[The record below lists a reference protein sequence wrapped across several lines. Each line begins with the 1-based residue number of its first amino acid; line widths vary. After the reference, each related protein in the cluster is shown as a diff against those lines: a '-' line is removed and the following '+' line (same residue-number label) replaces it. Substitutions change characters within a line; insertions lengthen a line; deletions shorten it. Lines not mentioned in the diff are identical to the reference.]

1 MIFKRCSTRP
11 TTQHCVRSAT
21 ADRTPYL
28 QQSRCIR
35 PQRQRGVA
43 VITALLLTTLAVTI
57 VASLFWQQ
65 QVQVR
70 SIENQRMQ
78 LQKQW
83 ILRGALDW
91 ACLILR
97 ESGKVSPSVDN
108 LQQPWAVGLAETR
121 LDSYVENGRS
131 DSEASDASISGKI
144 IDATSRLN
152 LRGLSSGGKPDE
164 VEMKAF
170 GKLLTLLKINPAL
183 AQATAIT
190 MAAGQPKQAPL
201 LGGQT
206 RVPAVAATT
215 PATPAPTS
223 TTGTGTGTGT
233 GTATTVTLP
242 LDANRP
248 MEITQVDDLLAVPGF
263 TPAIVAQLRNY
274 VIILPGVTAVN
285 FNTTSAEVLAAR
297 VDTLSLAEAQ
307 AIILDRDRAFARDD
321 ADLKSRLRD
330 RPATGLA
337 VRTDYFLVDGKV
349 KLNRA
354 GLEVQALIQRSGGKS
369 TVLWIRET

>member
-1 MIFKRCSTRP
+1 MFEPPFKPRALPACARKSIG
-11 TTQHCVRSAT
+11 VR
-21 ADRTPYL
+21 L
-28 QQSRCIR
+28 QSRPPARFIR
-35 PQRQRGVA
+35 PLRQRGVA

-97 ESGKVSPSVDN
+97 ESGKLSPLVDN

-144 IDATSRLN
+144 IDANSRLN
-152 LRGLSSGGKPDE
+152 LRGLSKGGKVDP
-164 VEMKAF
+164 VELSAF
-170 GKLLTLLKINPAL
+170 RTLLTILKINPAL
-183 AQATAIT
+183 AEAAAVT
-190 MAAGQPKQAPL
+190 MAAGQPKQVPSAAD
-201 LGGQT
+201 QT
-206 RVPAVAATT
+206 KVPAVVATTPVT
-215 PATPAPTS
+215 PATPN
-223 TTGTGTGTGT
+223 GT
-233 GTATTVTLP
+233 GTAAPATMTSP
-242 LDANRP
+242 LEANRP

-263 TPAIVAQLRNY
+263 TPAIVAQLKNY
-274 VIILPGVTAVN
+274 VIILPEPTAVN

-307 AIILDRDRAFARDD
+307 GMIIDRDRAYARDSG
-321 ADLKSRLRD
+321 DLSTRLRG
-330 RPATGLA
+330 RPPTGLA
-337 VRTDYFLVDGKV
+337 IRTDYFLVDGKV

-354 GLEVQALIQRSGGKS
+354 GLEVQALIYRANNKA

>member
-1 MIFKRCSTRP
+1 M
-11 TTQHCVRSAT
+11 
-21 ADRTPYL
+21 
-28 QQSRCIR
+28 
-35 PQRQRGVA
+35 A

-91 ACLILR
+91 ACLIL
-97 ESGKVSPSVDN
+97 STSFQANQAVDN

-131 DSEASDASISGKI
+131 DSEASDASLSGKI

-152 LRGLSSGGKPDE
+152 LRGLSDGGQQVESE
-164 VEMKAF
+164 VKAF
-170 GKLLTLLKINPAL
+170 KKLLEILKINPAL
-183 AQATAIT
+183 AGAAATS

-201 LGGQT
+201 TPGQT
-206 RVPAVAATT
+206 ATPAIAATT
-215 PATPAPTS
+215 AVTPSPTGTTTVGAAAPTI
-223 TTGTGTGTGT
+223 
-233 GTATTVTLP
+233 VTLP

-263 TPAIVAQLRNY
+263 TPAIIAQLKNY
-274 VIILPGVTAVN
+274 VIILPKVTLVN

-307 AIILDRDRAFARDD
+307 AIIVDRDRAYAKDT
-321 ADLKSRLRD
+321 ADLLSRLRD
-330 RPATGLA
+330 RPQSGLTI
-337 VRTDYFLVDGKV
+337 RTDYFLVDGKV
-349 KLNRA
+349 RLNRA
-354 GLEVQALIQRSGGKS
+354 GLEVQALIHRDKDRS

>member
-1 MIFKRCSTRP
+1 MRLTSTCSRTGLQSTP
-11 TTQHCVRSAT
+11 Q
-21 ADRTPYL
+21 AD
-28 QQSRCIR
+28 SRW
-35 PQRQRGVA
+35 QRQLRFARPLRQGGVA

-91 ACLILR
+91 ARLILS
-97 ESGKVSPSVDN
+97 ESFKVNQTVDN

-121 LDSYVENGRS
+121 LDSYVENGRTG
-131 DSEASDASISGKI
+131 SEASDASISGKI

-152 LRGLSSGGKPDE
+152 LRGLSSGGVPNE
-164 VEMKAF
+164 AERKAF
-170 GKLLTLLKINPAL
+170 EKLLRILKINPAL
-183 AQATAIT
+183 AQAAAIT

-201 LGGQT
+201 PAGQT
-206 RVPAVAATT
+206 SVPAVVATAPVTSAMPGSSGQAAE
-215 PATPAPTS
+215 
-223 TTGTGTGTGT
+223 
-233 GTATTVTLP
+233 TAVTATLP

-263 TPAIVAQLRNY
+263 TPAIVAQLKNY
-274 VIILPGVTAVN
+274 VVILPEVTSVN
-285 FNTTSAEVLAAR
+285 FNTASAEVLAAR
-297 VDTLSLAEAQ
+297 VDTLSVVEAQ
-307 AIILDRDRAFARDD
+307 AIIIDRDRAYARDA
-321 ADLKSRLRD
+321 ADLLSRLRD
-330 RPATGLA
+330 RPAAGLT

-349 KLNRA
+349 RLNRA
-354 GLEVQALIQRSGGKS
+354 GLEVQALIHRVAGKS

>member
-1 MIFKRCSTRP
+1 MRCAAR
-11 TTQHCVRSAT
+11 
-21 ADRTPYL
+21 
-28 QQSRCIR
+28 
-35 PQRQRGVA
+35 QRQRGVA

-91 ACLILR
+91 ARLILS
-97 ESGKVSPSVDN
+97 ESYKVNSTVDN

-144 IDATSRLN
+144 IDAQSRLN
-152 LRGLSSGGKPDE
+152 LRGLSVVGQTIPVE
-164 VEMKAF
+164 VQAF
-170 GKLLTLLKINPAL
+170 ANLLRSLKINPAL
-183 AQATAIT
+183 ALAAADAMAASQLKEAPQTPPQATGQASPIT
-190 MAAGQPKQAPL
+190 AA
-201 LGGQT
+201 
-206 RVPAVAATT
+206 VT
-215 PATPAPTS
+215 PATPATTS
-223 TTGTGTGTGT
+223 GTPVA
-233 GTATTVTLP
+233 TAALP
-242 LDANRP
+242 QDPNRP
-248 MEITQVDDLLAVPGF
+248 MEISQVDDLLAVPGF
-263 TPAIVAQLRNY
+263 TPAIVTQLKNFA
-274 VIILPGVTAVN
+274 IILPVATAVN

-297 VDTLSLAEAQ
+297 VDTLSIAEAQ
-307 AIILDRDRAFARDD
+307 AIILERDRAYARDTTD
-321 ADLKSRLRD
+321 MLSRLRGK
-330 RPATGLA
+330 PTTGLT

-349 KLNRA
+349 RLNRA
-354 GLEVQALIQRSGGKS
+354 GLEVQALIQRKGAIS

>member
-1 MIFKRCSTRP
+1 MIFRRDLNRP
-11 TTQHCVRSAT
+11 TTQDRARNAI
-21 ADRTPYL
+21 ADPAAFL
-28 QQSRCIR
+28 QQPRCIR
-35 PQRQRGVA
+35 PLRQRGVA

-91 ACLILR
+91 ARLILS
-97 ESGKVSPSVDN
+97 ESLKVNPQVDN

-170 GKLLTLLKINPAL
+170 EKLLTLLKINPAL

-190 MAAGQPKQAPL
+190 MAAGQPKQVPL
-201 LGGQT
+201 PGGQT
-206 RVPAVAATT
+206 QVPAVVATT
-215 PATPAPTS
+215 PATPAVTS
-223 TTGTGTGTGT
+223 TAGTGTGA
-233 GTATTVTLP
+233 ATFVTLP

-274 VIILPGVTAVN
+274 VIILPAVTAVN

-321 ADLKSRLRD
+321 VDVKTRLRD
-330 RPATGLA
+330 RPATGLT

-354 GLEVQALIQRSGGKS
+354 GLEVQALIQRTGGKS
-369 TVLWIRET
+369 AVLWIRET